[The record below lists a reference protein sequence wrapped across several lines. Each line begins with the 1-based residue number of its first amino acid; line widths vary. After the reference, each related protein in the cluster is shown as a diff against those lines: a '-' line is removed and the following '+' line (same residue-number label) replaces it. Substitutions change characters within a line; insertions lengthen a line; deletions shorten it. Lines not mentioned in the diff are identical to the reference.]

1 MKQHPS
7 EKHSFPF
14 ILFFAVFLAFL
25 GMAAAFGD
33 DSNRFRSIDRQTVW
47 ESREWKP

>member
-14 ILFFAVFLAFL
+14 ILFLAVFFAFL

-33 DSNRFRSIDRQTVW
+33 DSNRFRSIDPQTTL
-47 ESREWKP
+47 ESR